1 MIGQQLTQQA
11 SFPSA
16 PNTTQD
22 GRVIVASFCNHVSE
36 NLDSVQV
43 SVVEAPTVEEA
54 RREFQYELEMIDT
67 NGQAQDL
74 AGFKNAK
81 IIDGTDV
88 LLLRDKR
95 ILRVNVLRQGNQSNP
110 LDVKYV
116 TSLLK
121 IAAGRI

>member
-1 MIGQQLTQQA
+1 M
-11 SFPSA
+11 
-16 PNTTQD
+16 
-22 GRVIVASFCNHVSE
+22 
-36 NLDSVQV
+36 
-43 SVVEAPTVEEA
+43 
-54 RREFQYELEMIDT
+54 
-67 NGQAQDL
+67 